1 MQSPHFLKIFSSF
14 VHFCPN
20 SQIFCPF
27 FEKSHVCPVSRIDP
41 EYTNWLWKKDVSG
54 RKIPALPLNKT
65 LHKCL

>member
-41 EYTNWLWKKDVSG
+41 EYTN
-54 RKIPALPLNKT
+54 
-65 LHKCL
+65 